1 MQEDQDNPDETPYR
15 PQSAQQQ
22 QNELL
27 EETYFAKL
35 LQEKQMELRKE
46 SLERQAKLISQ
57 SKNKKS

>member
-1 MQEDQDNPDETPYR
+1 MSYK

-35 LQEKQMELRKE
+35 LQEKRMELRKE